1 MRYAFPRFDG
11 ELLAA
16 SFDVSVGEMAVTTII
31 VSPEGYSWRQ
41 WCPWRE
47 EAFE

>member
-1 MRYAFPRFDG
+1 MRYAFPKYEAWDIADIFED
-11 ELLAA
+11 
-16 SFDVSVGEMAVTTII
+16 SVGEMAVTTII

>member
-16 SFDVSVGEMAVTTII
+16 TLEDSVGEMSVTTII

-41 WCPWRE
+41 WCPWLE
-47 EAFE
+47 GAFE